1 MFFRFY
7 NTLINRKNRT
17 SIYFKLIILQPVIL
31 TKLENIKCISNSP
44 DDSLIVFGDDEKWLH
59 FMDLSRPDII
69 EHIEGSHGDEITCI
83 EWHPTKSLIMT
94 TSKDC
99 SIKLWCPR

>member
-1 MFFRFY
+1 
-7 NTLINRKNRT
+7 
-17 SIYFKLIILQPVIL
+17 
-31 TKLENIKCISNSP
+31 
-44 DDSLIVFGDDEKWLH
+44 
-59 FMDLSRPDII
+59 MDLNRPDAID
-69 EHIEGSHGDEITCI
+69 HIEGSHGDEITSI